1 MVATL
6 GRSKKPS
13 KSCWTSNQIIL
24 VSMSFEREIIEW
36 IDRCIPVVVERGD
49 DGGIHELDSVFYW
62 YHPDHS
68 SIEMI
73 LVFRVRSMGSSL
85 LRVDQQLH
93 TYLPSHPS
101 SQIQ

>member
-36 IDRCIPVVVERGD
+36 IDRCIPVVVERG
-49 DGGIHELDSVFYW
+49 ELDSVFYW

-93 TYLPSHPS
+93 TYLLSHPS

>member
-1 MVATL
+1 
-6 GRSKKPS
+6 
-13 KSCWTSNQIIL
+13 
-24 VSMSFEREIIEW
+24 MSFEREIIEW

-49 DGGIHELDSVFYW
+49 DGGIHELD

-93 TYLPSHPS
+93 TYLLSHPS